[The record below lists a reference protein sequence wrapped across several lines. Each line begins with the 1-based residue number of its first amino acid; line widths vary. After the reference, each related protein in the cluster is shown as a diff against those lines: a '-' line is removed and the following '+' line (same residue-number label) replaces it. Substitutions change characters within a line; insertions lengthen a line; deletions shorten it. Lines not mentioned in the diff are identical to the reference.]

1 MNSKN
6 AVERIKMLLG
16 LKQETFFEAQTEQGM
31 MVKMEGE
38 LEVGAPIYISTE
50 EGLIPAPP
58 GMHKLDD
65 GTEIEVDDEGKVAK
79 INMGEM
85 EKTETEDVKKE
96 DKDVETTIKEDEM
109 STEYFGDVEL
119 VDGTMLRLGM
129 ENEIVGT
136 RVLKLGYDG
145 TLSAVADG
153 EYETKGGKI
162 LSIVGGAITG
172 VQSKAD
178 NEKRKTGFADGE
190 GSYDWD
196 QCMKDQLEQY
206 GDEETAAK
214 VCGAIKAGNMAA
226 TFVEAET
233 YDGAIVE
240 SKTFDVGED
249 IYLVTDNG
257 KEKAPDGEHQIQLKD
272 SSGKEVKIRVMV
284 KDGKIT
290 ERENV
295 EEESEMEKMA
305 AIFAQ
310 QLKNIQDKLDIQAAK
325 YKDLEKKI
333 EKFSK
338 EPAGSRVYT
347 QKVINNEEN
356 PTYDKFEAFKKIR
369 ATQN

>member
-6 AVERIKMLLG
+6 AVERIMKVLG
-16 LKQETFFEAQTEQGM
+16 LRQETFFEAQTEQGM

-38 LEVGAPIYISTE
+38 LEVGQPIYISTE

-58 GMHKLDD
+58 GLHKLEN
-65 GTEIEVDDEGKVAK
+65 GTEIEVDEEGKVVK

-85 EKTETEDVKKE
+85 EQEETEDVKKE
-96 DKDVETTIKEDEM
+96 DEKDAAVIKGDM
-109 STEYFGDVEL
+109 SDQLFGDVEL
-119 VDGTMLRLGM
+119 VDGTMLRLSRDG
-129 ENEIVGT
+129 EIVGT
-136 RVLKLGYDG
+136 RVKKLGYDG

-153 EYETKGGKI
+153 EYETKGGEVLQI
-162 LSIVGGAITG
+162 AGGAIQG

-190 GSYDWD
+190 SYDWD
-196 QCMKDQLEQY
+196 QCMKDQLAQY

-249 IYLVTDNG
+249 IYLVTDKG
-257 KEKAPDGEHQIQLKD
+257 KEKAPNGEHQIKLRD
-272 SSGKEVKIRVMV
+272 SEGKEVKIRVMV
-284 KDGKIT
+284 QDGKIT

-305 AIFAQ
+305 ALFAQ

-325 YKDLEKKI
+325 HKDLEKKL

-338 EPAGSRVYT
+338 APAGEKVYT
-347 QKVINNEEN
+347 QKVINNTES
-356 PTYDKFEAFKKIR
+356 PLFDKFEAFKR
-369 ATQN
+369 MREHSN